1 MSNEKVVVQIID
13 KVGNHGKTF
22 TFHNNEGTNHGMIR
36 KAFSSRMR
44 ELLNKIFG
52 VLLMANDVYK
62 RGDYVERV
70 IFLLML
76 IQRSLAGPL
85 PARDLFLLV
94 VQQRINYQI

>member
-1 MSNEKVVVQIID
+1 
-13 KVGNHGKTF
+13 
-22 TFHNNEGTNHGMIR
+22 
-36 KAFSSRMR
+36 
-44 ELLNKIFG
+44 
-52 VLLMANDVYK
+52 MANDVYK
-62 RGDYVERV
+62 RGDYVESV

>member
-1 MSNEKVVVQIID
+1 
-13 KVGNHGKTF
+13 
-22 TFHNNEGTNHGMIR
+22 
-36 KAFSSRMR
+36 
-44 ELLNKIFG
+44 
-52 VLLMANDVYK
+52 MANDVYK

-94 VQQRINYQI
+94 VQQRINYQIYSFTLLMK